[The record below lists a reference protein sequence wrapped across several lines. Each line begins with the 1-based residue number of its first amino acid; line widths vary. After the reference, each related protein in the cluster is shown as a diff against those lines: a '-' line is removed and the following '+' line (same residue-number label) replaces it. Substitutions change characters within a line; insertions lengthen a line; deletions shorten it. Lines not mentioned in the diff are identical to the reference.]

1 MADNGSKR
9 TGRTGEAYDQD
20 LYAGGDAA
28 YDKEI
33 NMHDPEEELD
43 DRERAVARWEIKFKI
58 EKFFY
63 FLLFYDFLLLLLTQH
78 LQLCSFNF
86 CVQ

>member
-9 TGRTGEAYDQD
+9 NGEAYDQD

-33 NMHDPEEELD
+33 GIHDAEDELD
-43 DRERAVARWEIKFKI
+43 DRERAVAR
-58 EKFFY
+58 
-63 FLLFYDFLLLLLTQH
+63 
-78 LQLCSFNF
+78 
-86 CVQ
+86 